1 RAASDREAARNMIAP
16 LDFTHP
22 WWLLLMPLASLP
34 LWRSRRDMI
43 GFSCLHWLPRDR
55 IGQIAGWLWR
65 ACGVL
70 AIGSAVA
77 ALAGPGR
84 PETQVMRTGHGAEVL
99 VLMDRSRSMDEHM
112 MPSDWRSIDPLSR
125 LAHLSRGP
133 QKSRVARELLDKFVT
148 QRPDD
153 RFSLMFF
160 STRPMNVVPFTQ

>member
-84 PETQVMRTGHGAEVL
+84 PETQVLRTGHGAEVL
-99 VLMDRSRSMDEHM
+99 LLVDRSRTSA
-112 MPSDWRSIDPLSR
+112 PCPVRSTWVS
-125 LAHLSRGP
+125 G
-133 QKSRVARELLDKFVT
+133 
-148 QRPDD
+148 RP
-153 RFSLMFF
+153 
-160 STRPMNVVPFTQ
+160 